1 MLESRDKLLSF
12 VQWRVWFVGRD
23 VSLEV
28 IEKSLRERGERKSEG
43 CKNGGARAESLVT
56 TWRGGR
62 GDVERGFCRPGQFVR
77 PDSDRSSQENIWQ
90 TSECPYEVD
99 RADLARI
106 LLVVVR
112 SGWWKDKCAWK
123 FHGQL
128 EGNRYVSS
136 DRWSFMVDWYYWGET
151 RRIFEWFLFFEF
163 MERDVRVMFVSLH
176 ELSFF
181 LSLVIFLR

>member
-28 IEKSLRERGERKSEG
+28 IEKSLRERGAEVGGLQKRWRKGRVSGNNVERE
-43 CKNGGARAESLVT
+43 
-56 TWRGGR
+56 

-112 SGWWKDKCAWK
+112 SGRWKDKCAWK